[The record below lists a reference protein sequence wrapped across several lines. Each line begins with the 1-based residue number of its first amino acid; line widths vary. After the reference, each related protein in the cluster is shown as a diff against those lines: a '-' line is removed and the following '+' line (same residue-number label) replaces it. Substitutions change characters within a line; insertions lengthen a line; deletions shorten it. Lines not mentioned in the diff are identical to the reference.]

1 MKNFRRSQELF
12 EEAQR
17 YLPGGVDSPVR
28 AFKAVGGNPLFI
40 ERGKGSRIYDV
51 DGNEVVGVV
60 KYEFAR
66 HELRNISING
76 EGDLNGILVD
86 DGYGKKIWK
95 TWAEYRNQ

>member
-1 MKNFRRSQELF
+1 MPDTIKIRFFKDINQIKEELLQTYNDN
-12 EEAQR
+12 E
-17 YLPGGVDSPVR
+17 Y
-28 AFKAVGGNPLFI
+28 GN
-40 ERGKGSRIYDV
+40 IYDV